1 MFNYSLTVNLSI
13 CLKIY
18 TKVIQRIPNI
28 DGRISPDGISPD
40 TSIVNLFF
48 TWPGSRIPF
57 IKLNITTAEVQLNK
71 YNFNVSIIGTL
82 DESENQ
88 NIRFADILIDGII
101 SDYKDLKPHIKEGIV
116 HTVSKGISKR
126 IASRSL
132 EIKYR
137 MFDRMYEE
145 DEDYGYE
152 IDENEIAE
160 SVLPYIK
167 SLHEIYSRIY
177 PNSKE

>member
-1 MFNYSLTVNLSI
+1 VYNYSLNVNLGI

-18 TKVIQRIPNI
+18 TKVIQKIPNI
-28 DGRISPDGISPD
+28 DARISPDDISPD

-48 TWPGSRIPF
+48 TRPGNRIPF
-57 IKLNITTAEVQLNK
+57 IKLNITTAEVQLDK

-88 NIRFADILIDGII
+88 NVCFADVLIDGII
-101 SDYKDLKPHIKEGIV
+101 SDYKDLKPYIKEGIV
-116 HTVSKGISKR
+116 HTVSYGESTR

-132 EIKYR
+132 EVKYR

-145 DEDYGYE
+145 DENHEYD
-152 IDENEIAE
+152 INDDEIAE
-160 SVLPYIK
+160 SVLPYII
-167 SLHEIYSRIY
+167 SMQDIYSRIY
-177 PNSKE
+177 QIN